1 MWGADNGAD
10 RLCCSLFLFCGS
22 LFSGKTYGK
31 SIAMRICIVNEFFY
45 PDSTGGTGTVL
56 SDLVHSLRETYS
68 DVDIDV
74 VTSKNLYREAG
85 AHLPAWENWNGV
97 NIHRLATPRPNGLS
111 TPLRLGA
118 NLLFCLFALVKLA
131 CLGRYDLLLVGTA
144 PPMVAMSAQALGW
157 LKATPFVYV
166 VYDLEPDRSVT
177 MKMLAHTHPVARLFR
192 GSQKHW
198 LHAASKVVV
207 LGRCMREYLGQAY
220 DLPEHRVQVIPI
232 GSDPTEIVPAS
243 RDSRFRAL
251 HGIGGFVVLYS
262 GNFGRYH
269 DFDTLLDAAKALK
282 DKEKTKNK
290 GRFGATERQGKD
302 LPFMQDIRF
311 VLVGSGAQ
319 KAHIAQR
326 IADEKIGN
334 VRLFDFVS
342 KEDYADLLASA
353 DVSLVTLEPGMEGLC
368 VPSKFYS
375 ILASGRPTIAAVSPH
390 SEVARVI
397 DEAQCG
403 VHLSQGDVGQLMN
416 VLTHLAAHPAEVERM
431 GRNARRVLEEKYSTQ
446 GLARQYHETFQQVA
460 RSRRKRPQSFSG
472 FFPHKRRLKVAP
484 EPDSSQD
491 PRVSRVAN
499 ETGAP

>member
-1 MWGADNGAD
+1 
-10 RLCCSLFLFCGS
+10 
-22 LFSGKTYGK
+22 
-31 SIAMRICIVNEFFY
+31 MRICIVNEFFY

-56 SDLVHSLRETYS
+56 SDLVRSLRETYS
-68 DVDIDV
+68 DVEIDV
-74 VTSKNLYREAG
+74 VTSKNLYRDAN
-85 AHLPAWENWNGV
+85 AHLPARENWNGV
-97 NIHRLATPRPNGLS
+97 TIHRLSTPRPNGLS

-131 CLGRYDLLLVGTA
+131 CLRRYDLLLVGTA

-177 MKMLAHTHPVARLFR
+177 MKMLANSHPVARLFR
-192 GSQKHW
+192 GSQKQW

-207 LGRCMREYLGQAY
+207 LGRCMREHLQQAY
-220 DLPEHRVQVIPI
+220 ELPEHQIEVIPI
-232 GSDPTEIVPAS
+232 GSDPHEIIPAS
-243 RDSRFRAL
+243 HNSRFRAR
-251 HGIGGFVVLYS
+251 HGVGGFVVLYS

-269 DFDTLLDAAKALK
+269 DFDTLLDAAKTLG
-282 DKEKTKNK
+282 DSEEKRGPT
-290 GRFGATERQGKD
+290 GVSERPRK
-302 LPFMQDIRF
+302 DIRF

-326 IADEKIGN
+326 VADEKIGN

-342 KEDYADLLASA
+342 KEDYTDLLASA

-375 ILASGRPTIAAVSPH
+375 ILASGRPTVASVSPR
-390 SEVARVI
+390 SEIARVI

-403 VHLSQGDVGQLMN
+403 VHLSQGDAGQLVN
-416 VLTHLAAHPAEVERM
+416 VLTYLAAHPAEVEIM
-431 GRNARRVLEEKYSTQ
+431 GGNARRVLEEKYSTQ
-446 GLARQYHETFQQVA
+446 GLARQYYDTFYRLTQP
-460 RSRRKRPQSFSG
+460 RTKYPQSFSSL
-472 FFPHKRRLKVAP
+472 FPRKRRLKAVP
-484 EPDSSQD
+484 MPDTDPAQD

-499 ETGAP
+499 ETVAP

>member
-1 MWGADNGAD
+1 
-10 RLCCSLFLFCGS
+10 
-22 LFSGKTYGK
+22 
-31 SIAMRICIVNEFFY
+31 MRICIVNEFFY

-56 SDLVHSLRETYS
+56 SDLVRSLRETYS
-68 DVDIDV
+68 DVAIDV
-74 VTSKNLYREAG
+74 VTSKNLYRDAG

-118 NLLFCLFALVKLA
+118 NLLFCLFALGKLA
-131 CLGRYDLLLVGTA
+131 RLGRYDLLLVGTA

-192 GSQKHW
+192 GSQKRW

-220 DLPEHRVQVIPI
+220 DLPEHRVEVIPI
-232 GSDPTEIVPAS
+232 GSDPNEIVPAP

-251 HGIGGFVVLYS
+251 HGIRGFVVLYS

-269 DFDTLLDAAKALK
+269 DFDTILDAAKALK
-282 DKEKTKNK
+282 DQGKNK
-290 GRFGATERQGKD
+290 RKKGAQGGAAERQAKGV
-302 LPFMQDIRF
+302 PSAEDIQF
-311 VLVGSGAQ
+311 VLVGDGAQ
-319 KAHIAQR
+319 KAHIARR

-342 KEDYADLLASA
+342 KGDYADLLATA

-375 ILASGRPTIAAVSPH
+375 ILASGRPAVAAVSPR

-403 VHLSQGDVGQLMN
+403 VHLSQGDVGRLVN
-416 VLTHLAAHPAEVERM
+416 VLTYLASHPAEVESM

-446 GLARQYHETFQQVA
+446 GLARRYHDTFQQVV
-460 RSRRKRPQSFSG
+460 RSRKKRPQSFSG
-472 FFPHKRRLKVAP
+472 LLPRKRRLKAAP
-484 EPDSSQD
+484 GSEADSSQD
-491 PRVSRVAN
+491 TRVSRIAN

>member
-1 MWGADNGAD
+1 
-10 RLCCSLFLFCGS
+10 
-22 LFSGKTYGK
+22 
-31 SIAMRICIVNEFFY
+31 MRICIVNEFFY

-56 SDLVHSLRETYS
+56 SDLVRSLRETYS
-68 DVDIDV
+68 DVEIDV
-74 VTSKNLYREAG
+74 VTSKNLYRDAS

-118 NLLFCLFALVKLA
+118 NLLFCLFALGKLA
-131 CLGRYDLLLVGTA
+131 RLGRYDLLLVGTA
-144 PPMVAMSAQALGW
+144 PPMVAISAQALGW

-177 MKMLAHTHPVARLFR
+177 MKMLAQNHPVARLFR
-192 GSQKHW
+192 GSQKRW

-207 LGRCMREYLGQAY
+207 LGRCMREHLEHTY
-220 DLPEHRVQVIPI
+220 DLPGHRIEVIPI
-232 GSDPTEIVPAS
+232 GSDPNDIVPAP
-243 RDSRFRAL
+243 RESRFRAR
-251 HGIGGFVVLYS
+251 HGIEGFVILYS

-269 DFDTLLDAAKALK
+269 DFDTVLDAAKALK
-282 DKEKTKNK
+282 
-290 GRFGATERQGKD
+290 GAARSIQ
-302 LPFMQDIRF
+302 F
-311 VLVGSGAQ
+311 VLVGGGAQ

-375 ILASGRPTIAAVSPH
+375 ILASGRPTVAAVSPR

-403 VHLSQGDVGQLMN
+403 VHLSQGDAGQLVS

-446 GLARQYHETFQQVA
+446 GLAGQYYDTFHRLTQ
-460 RSRRKRPQSFSG
+460 SRKRSLPFSG
-472 FFPHKRRLKVAP
+472 LLPPKRRRDPGPAP
-484 EPDSSQD
+484 ETDSPQD

-499 ETGAP
+499 ETAAP